1 MTLTLENKNITID
14 PLDKSSEQHLS
25 VKQNVTLMITSP
37 ADCKHL
43 SKLSLSYQL
52 DLKEHEWYNFVIGG
66 VGNQMIG
73 HIVKQNIT
81 PAPPHGR
88 AKLCTLLFSLP
99 PDDNSF
105 DILLDKHR
113 VQENVLVLGKAVC
126 IVLSAD
132 HYKMTVVGRK
142 SSKVYASSEV
152 LLKNGG
158 IYTAVVQ
165 ENKKGYANPAEVL
178 LFKDLDARNVSMLY
192 QIPQYFVMTSGEILF
207 SITGEH
213 HQFIYDLVTFR
224 FCMVKNVVIVS
235 LKSIKGMVVH
245 KMHHW
250 LPLSVR
256 FCFSFTQSAY
266 SMISQK
272 NTCDCKNRS
281 YIVV

>member
-1 MTLTLENKNITID
+1 MIKDAPPSGQANLQVINTLQCPVTLTLENKNITID

-37 ADCKHL
+37 ADCKHQ
-43 SKLSLSYQL
+43 SKLSLSYQP
-52 DLKEHEWYNFVIGG
+52 DLNEHEWYNFVIGG
-66 VGNQMIG
+66 VGNQLIG
-73 HIVKQNIT
+73 HMVKQNIT
-81 PAPPHGR
+81 PAPTHGR

-105 DILLDKHR
+105 DVLLDKHR

-132 HYKMTVVGRK
+132 HYRMTVVGRK

-165 ENKKGYANPAEVL
+165 ENKKDYANPAEVL

-192 QIPQYFVMTSGEILF
+192 QIPQYFVITSGEILF

-213 HQFIYDLVTFR
+213 H
-224 FCMVKNVVIVS
+224 
-235 LKSIKGMVVH
+235 
-245 KMHHW
+245 
-250 LPLSVR
+250 
-256 FCFSFTQSAY
+256 
-266 SMISQK
+266 
-272 NTCDCKNRS
+272 
-281 YIVV
+281 